1 MSADPKISI
10 YCVGNRLMLD
20 DGLGYVVYEELT
32 RSYEFPENVAIH
44 DVGCMSLAMIE
55 DVNASDYM
63 ITIDAV
69 DGTDSEPGTVFEY
82 LPSDIASRT
91 QINASLHEL
100 TLTDLFDAAS
110 LLGYECNGK
119 CFGIQV
125 VNGSPEVATIAL
137 SRPVYESIPTL
148 VEAVLADLL
157 SNGITVYEKRSGLPV
172 KPGHSHEMTE

>member
-1 MSADPKISI
+1 
-10 YCVGNRLMLD
+10 MLD
-20 DGLGYVVYEELT
+20 DGLGCVVYEELT
-32 RSYEFPENVAIH
+32 RSYDFPSNVKVH

-63 ITIDAV
+63 ITVDAI
-69 DGTDSEPGTVFEY
+69 DGTDSDPGTVFEY
-82 LPSDIASRT
+82 HPSDIASRT

-110 LLGYECNGK
+110 LLGYECDGK

-137 SRPVYESIPTL
+137 SRPVYDAIPLL
-148 VEAVLADLL
+148 VETILADLHAQ
-157 SNGITVYEKRSGLPV
+157 GVDVIDKKSGAKV
-172 KPGHSHEMTE
+172 APGHSHKMTE